1 MKLEVVDKNIKRSSS
16 FFRLSDKSWCEI
28 ATRWGKGPRTG
39 LIVCKG
45 NEKAIPNL
53 ADLLIEEAKRR
64 KYKTLDTY
72 PKVIVGDDKYDFT
85 KKVLSEIKE
94 KDLIG

>member
-1 MKLEVVDKNIKRSSS
+1 MNLIEKKIKRSSS

-28 ATRWGKGPRTG
+28 ATRWGRGPRTG

-45 NEKAIPNL
+45 NETAIPDL

-64 KYKTLDTY
+64 KYKNLDTY
-72 PKVIVGDDKYDFT
+72 PKVILGDEKFYYS
-85 KKVLSEIKE
+85 KKVLSNVNER
-94 KDLIG
+94 DVF